1 MRSVC
6 AVLALCASCGWSATV
21 TVSEGR
27 IDMPAYEHVGRET
40 QPPLFAGSTVGGM
53 YPLPPF
59 ILPLKGEPK
68 PRTYGAVFV
77 ENEYLK
83 LTYLPEFGGR
93 FFSLYDKVRKR
104 EVFYRNDVVKPANY
118 NSKGS
123 FPLFG
128 IELTGAF
135 DTHMLTLYGEPFW
148 SHRVVR
154 HADGSVS
161 LVLGTT
167 DPVYRMKV
175 NFSARVYPALAAVQ
189 MSVFCYNTR
198 DGRRP
203 HMFWISGSLRATEQT
218 RFVYPM
224 TRTIGHT
231 TSEVGDWPVLNGID
245 YSWDR
250 NNKNMLGV
258 FGIDIYDD
266 FQGAYHEDLDYGV
279 FRYADRRVVQGMKM
293 WTFGYSDRATYL
305 ERAYTDNA
313 GPYIEVQSGRYVWDG
328 YYEWLAPHKVE
339 SWSEWWFPVAGIG
352 GLTTTSRD
360 VALHLDVKP
369 DPSGRNSTVT
379 VGLSANR
386 PMPGARITVTAKSG
400 GILSAVAD
408 LAPETPFR
416 RTADGIA
423 SGENG
428 LRGMVVRVADAA
440 GAEVLIYHRPD
451 ESPGRKEYTPFTRP
465 LERPAKEPRE
475 MSIEELAL
483 AAEVKYKQLNAASAA
498 ELLNLAIERDPGYS
512 RAHLMFGI
520 DHFNGGRYRT
530 AAEHLEKAIDRDPYL
545 FEAHYY
551 LAMSRLALGQ
561 EKTGER
567 SLYFIPPD
575 SAYFANREYHLG
587 RLALLR
593 GERDKAAEHLERAV
607 RSNGYYLDARLLL
620 ALMDR
625 EQGARERA
633 LARLAEVEAI
643 DPTNQWAAAERFFLA
658 RDAETRKTLRE
669 LMGGQSQEA
678 LEVSQFYR
686 RLGRW
691 KEAVEILTLVEQE
704 NHDPWGTPSEF
715 YYTLAHSLKRTGA
728 EAASAEYLK
737 KAQAAAANID
747 RFPYREETEAVLRE
761 AAERDP
767 NDAVARFYLACLFY
781 HQGRADEAIRQ
792 WETAAGISPSDFR
805 TRRALGLA
813 YEEQGRGVEKAAA
826 QLEKAI
832 AIDPG
837 HVRTLNDLSAIYAKS
852 GRFDEQRALLERALS
867 RSPEDDDLA
876 EGLLLANLAKGRYSE
891 AEKLATGRKFGPR
904 HRTYGLRDKWRFLK
918 YGMGTA
924 AFREGRYD
932 EALRQFEAALAPPVS
947 LGVDDFGSQSTPRAH
962 YYIGRTLEALGR
974 RDEARAAYEKAASGY
989 EHLSGDWDS
998 WNAENVHMALA
1009 LNRLGKKAEA
1019 SRILGE
1025 MEGFA
1030 RSQLDSGRA
1039 ARRAGSRYLLALVLK
1054 HKGDQAE
1061 ARRLLDEALQI
1072 QPEMLGA
1079 RLELRG
1085 DVVDRPGE

>member
-1 MRSVC
+1 MRRVC
-6 AVLALCASCGWSATV
+6 VVLALWASCGSGATV
-21 TVSEGR
+21 KVTKGSIE
-27 IDMPAYEHVGRET
+27 MPAYEHLGRET

-59 ILPLKGEPK
+59 ILPLKSVPK
-68 PRTYGAVFV
+68 RRTYEAVFV

-93 FFSLYDKVRKR
+93 FFSLFDKIRKR
-104 EVFYRNDVVKPANY
+104 EVFYRNDAIKPANY

-161 LVLGTT
+161 LVLGTI

-175 NFSARVYPALAAVQ
+175 NFAARVYPALAAVQ
-189 MSVFCYNTR
+189 LSVFCYNTR

-203 HMFWISGSLRATEQT
+203 HMFWISGSLRATEKT
-218 RFVYPM
+218 RFAYPM

-231 TSEVGDWPVLNGID
+231 TSEVGDWPVFNGID

-339 SWSEWWFPVAGIG
+339 NWSEWWFPVAGIG

-360 VALHLDVKP
+360 VALNLEVQP
-369 DPSGRNSTVT
+369 GTAGRNSVVT

-386 PMPGARITVTAKSG
+386 PLPGARITVEAKRG
-400 GILSAVAD
+400 EILSAITD
-408 LAPETPFR
+408 LAPEKPFR
-416 RTADGIA
+416 RKVDSIA
-423 SGENG
+423 AGEEG
-428 LRGMVVRVADAA
+428 LRGIVVKVTDSA
-440 GAEVLIYHRPD
+440 GTEILLYRRPD

-465 LERPAKEPRE
+465 LERPAKEPQE

-483 AAEVKYKQLNAASAA
+483 AAEVKYKQLNAAGAA
-498 ELLNLAIERDPGYS
+498 DLLNRALEKDPGYS

-520 DHFNGGRYRT
+520 HHFNSGRPRE
-530 AAEHLEKAIDRDPYL
+530 AVEHLEKAIDRDPYL

-551 LAMSRLALGQ
+551 LAMSRLVLGQ
-561 EKTGER
+561 ERAGER

-575 SAYFANREYHLG
+575 SVYFANREYHLG
-587 RLALLR
+587 RLALER
-593 GERDKAAEHLERAV
+593 SERDKAVEHLERAV
-607 RSNGYYLDARLLL
+607 KSNGYYLDALLLL
-620 ALMDR
+620 ALIDR
-625 EQGARERA
+625 EQGSRAHA

-658 RDAETRKTLRE
+658 RGAETRKALWE

-678 LEVSQFYR
+678 LEISQFYR
-686 RLGRW
+686 SLGRW
-691 KEAVEILTLVEQE
+691 KEAVEVLRLVEHE
-704 NHDPWGTPSEF
+704 NRDPWGTPSEF
-715 YYTLAHSLKRTGA
+715 HYTLAYCLKRSGA
-728 EAASAEYLK
+728 EAESVEYLK
-737 KAQAAAANID
+737 KARAAAGNID
-747 RFPYREETEAVLRE
+747 RFPYRDESEPVLRE
-761 AAERDP
+761 AVERDP
-767 NDAVARFYLACLFY
+767 NDAVARFYLACLLY
-781 HQGRADEAIRQ
+781 HQGRPDEAIRQ
-792 WETAAGISPSDFR
+792 WEAAAGTSPSDFR

-813 YEEQGRGVEKAAA
+813 YEEQGRGVEKAAE

-837 HVRTLNDLSAIYAKS
+837 HVRTLNDLSTIYAKT
-852 GRFDEQRALLERALS
+852 GRFDEQTALLERALS

-876 EGLLLANLAKGRYSE
+876 EGLLLANLARGRYAE

-918 YGMGTA
+918 YGMGAA
-924 AFREGRYD
+924 AFREGSYG

-974 RDEARAAYEKAASGY
+974 QGEARAAYEKAAAGY

-1009 LNRLGKKAEA
+1009 LDRLGKTTEA

-1025 MEGFA
+1025 LEGFA
-1030 RSQLDSGRA
+1030 RSQLDSGRVM
-1039 ARRAGSRYLLALVLK
+1039 RRAGSRYLLALLLK
-1054 HKGDQAE
+1054 HKGEHAE
-1061 ARRLLDEALQI
+1061 ARRLLDEALEI
-1072 QPEMLGA
+1072 QPDLLGA

-1085 DVVDRPGE
+1085 DVVDRLGR